1 VGPAVKLPVELK
13 VPENTPLVAVIEE
26 APKLMPVAD
35 KVPATTV
42 SPVEALTVNL
52 LEPTTKLPV
61 EVNAVETVIK
71 PFVTVNLDHSTVAAL
86 FVNWISAA
94 AFVESAAALKAK
106 PLANTV
112 VPCNPVEK
120 DPIPLTD
127 RVPLTDVFPAD
138 TVPENTPLVADKA
151 AIVDWPVTPK
161 VPENVPLVADRA
173 PMVV

>member
-1 VGPAVKLPVELK
+1 MNGSAAPSPAVKLPVELK
-13 VPENTPLVAVIEE
+13 VPLTDVFPVDTAPLNTAFDAVMEFPPDGGE
-26 APKLMPVAD
+26 PVKVIALTLR
-35 KVPATTV
+35 VPATAV

-71 PFVTVNLDHSTVAAL
+71 PFVAVNLDHSTVAAL

-127 RVPLTDVFPAD
+127 RVP
-138 TVPENTPLVADKA
+138 EK
-151 AIVDWPVTPK
+151 
-161 VPENVPLVADRA
+161 EPLVADRT
-173 PMVV
+173 PIVD